1 MYYNNVGI
9 HIYAI
14 IALIGLIVGKFV
26 AWCNIRLPENKKIF
40 SEEFFEE
47 NKKGLKNNYIIMI
60 ITAALYVAV
69 LYKIGL
75 KDTFF
80 KNLELIKFLI
90 LIPMLICTFFI
101 DLKHRIIP
109 NRLTLTIFEVRIINY
124 IYIWN

>member
-1 MYYNNVGI
+1 MYYNNIGI
-9 HIYAI
+9 HVYVL
-14 IALIGLIVGKFV
+14 IAFLGLIVGKFV

-40 SEEFFEE
+40 SKEFFEE

-60 ITAALYVAV
+60 LTAILYVAV

-75 KDTFF
+75 QDTFF
-80 KNLELIKFLI
+80 KNLELIKFLV

-109 NRLTLTIFEVRIINY
+109 NRLTLTIFEVRTCNY
-124 IYIWN
+124 VCIWT